1 MQNQFLIQRML
12 QSILKLDLPQE
23 VLDAAVKAASQRAPG
38 AQKANQ
44 VERIL
49 DFEASIQMEGSIFL
63 QFLFNRLEQSRAAL
77 YLVGGRDKPGL
88 NSVIAESVRTVRTL
102 YTEGRKN
109 NSLRKIVNE
118 AFVENLFGIN
128 DSSEA
133 EIDSIMS
140 FIPETSFQRLAIGAP
155 AMTKEGKVFSVLGVF
170 ASDKEN
176 CKYHEIPLYPN
187 YSNAYQCLSLAGLYY
202 DPASP
207 ERQDILMERMI
218 HATPLLDLDGAV
230 SAEAARL
237 SVFMDEQ
244 AMESLMGIVLID
256 ESQVTKPKA
265 KKALSLLQTFVTRG
279 LFNMTRTLKGEYIT
293 FLQTFDLLARFL

>member
-1 MQNQFLIQRML
+1 
-12 QSILKLDLPQE
+12 
-23 VLDAAVKAASQRAPG
+23 
-38 AQKANQ
+38 
-44 VERIL
+44 
-49 DFEASIQMEGSIFL
+49 
-63 QFLFNRLEQSRAAL
+63 
-77 YLVGGRDKPGL
+77 
-88 NSVIAESVRTVRTL
+88 
-102 YTEGRKN
+102 
-109 NSLRKIVNE
+109 
-118 AFVENLFGIN
+118 
-128 DSSEA
+128 
-133 EIDSIMS
+133 
-140 FIPETSFQRLAIGAP
+140 
-155 AMTKEGKVFSVLGVF
+155 MTKDGKVFSVLGVF
-170 ASDKEN
+170 QSEYQN
-176 CKYHEIPLYPN
+176 SKYHDIPLQPN
-187 YSNAYQCLSLAGLYY
+187 YSTSAQCLSLAGLYY

-279 LFNMTRTLKGEYIT
+279 LYNMTRTLKGEYIT